1 MYGGFDSQIFLG
13 NRDFYILD
21 NGQDLNKPLIMRENN
36 TQNNLRRNPSETE
49 NDLIDSENVVGL
61 MGDDEDIQ
69 QAQYNVMSLIDER
82 LDQLNGDIK
91 NKLEMSVNNRI
102 TEIQNMMSILEENRI
117 STFNEIND
125 LRMITERQ
133 TEIMSNIGILV
144 DDEGLQEDMQ
154 DLDNLVFSQYENM
167 GEGVRSPL
175 NVPSSPSPPEQRDE
189 HYGKKEGKTY
199 YSTDPKIYDKYNQF
213 PYYLSMKNEWYK
225 NKKISELE
233 CKGDDYCTIQPE
245 DLKCNA
251 QTEKKF
257 NEKDGKNRAFKKNI
271 KRDSCVLEYNPDDE
285 VYKCGDL
292 QYKDSLYPLAT
303 VEDDFRECMP
313 EIFISY
319 NGDKIISLIFFTII
333 LYLIFFVL
341 QLDISDEEFHKGRF
355 FFAIFISIILFL
367 LMYFNKFIIPLFGVV
382 YKNPIFSVAPYDY
395 FYMTHIPS
403 TDYRNPLSGLGRVPR
418 FLSIIVFPIILNIFF
433 ILIFKICLK

>member
-1 MYGGFDSQIFLG
+1 
-13 NRDFYILD
+13 
-21 NGQDLNKPLIMRENN
+21 
-36 TQNNLRRNPSETE
+36 
-49 NDLIDSENVVGL
+49 

-102 TEIQNMMSILEENRI
+102 TEIQNMMEILEQNRI

-154 DLDNLVFSQYENM
+154 DLDDLVFSQYENM
-167 GEGVRSPL
+167 GVGVRSSL
-175 NVPSSPSPPEQRDE
+175 NIPSPPSPPEQRDE
-189 HYGKKEGKTY
+189 HYGKKEGQTY

-233 CKGDDYCTIQPE
+233 CNGDDYCMIQPE

-251 QTEKKF
+251 QPDKKF

-271 KRDSCVLEYNPDDE
+271 KRDSCVLEYNPDDG

-292 QYKDSLYPLAT
+292 QYKDLLYPLAT

-313 EIFISY
+313 EILISY
-319 NGDKIISLIFFTII
+319 NGDKIISLIFTII
-333 LYLIFFVL
+333 FYLIFFLL
-341 QLDISDEEFHKGRF
+341 QFDISGEDFHKISF
-355 FFAIFISIILFL
+355 YLAFSISIILFL
-367 LMYFNKFIIPLFGVV
+367 LMYFNKFII
-382 YKNPIFSVAPYDY
+382 KNPIFSVAPYDY
-395 FYMTHIPS
+395 FYMTHIPF
-403 TDYRNPLSGLGRVPR
+403 TNYRNPLSGLGPISR
-418 FLSIIVFPIILNIFF
+418 FVSIIIVFPILLNLFF
-433 ILIFKICLK
+433 ILIFKIFGFV